1 MYRVRKINLII
12 NKELRKSCRL
22 QKNPKSKIPRK
33 TPRRGVRLKWY
44 KQRKLRSSKKLKRNT
59 KKQLI

>member
-22 QKNPKSKIPRK
+22 QKNPKSKILRK
-33 TPRRGVRLKWY
+33 TLRRGVRLMWCK
-44 KQRKLRSSKKLKRNT
+44 
-59 KKQLI
+59 